1 MQSSSSSDE
10 EEGKPKIARVFMIQ
24 CFGLNEKGRRVVYLS
39 GISSRFVK
47 VADNWTQ
54 QMAATLLYDIRA
66 NSAVGPY
73 YKNMIESATLVEHNK
88 LYGFSGKLTNS

>member
-1 MQSSSSSDE
+1 LNAVPSSSDE
-10 EEGKPKIARVFMIQ
+10 EEGKPKTPQARVFMIQ
-24 CFGLNEKGRRVVYLS
+24 CFGLNEKGRRS
-39 GISSRFVK
+39 IFIRDFKPFVK

-73 YKNMIESATLVEHNK
+73 YKI
-88 LYGFSGKLTNS
+88 

>member
-1 MQSSSSSDE
+1 MFWAE
-10 EEGKPKIARVFMIQ
+10 REGETCSIYQGFQAV
-24 CFGLNEKGRRVVYLS
+24 L
-39 GISSRFVK
+39 FVK

-73 YKNMIESATLVEHNK
+73 YKI
-88 LYGFSGKLTNS
+88 